1 MSEHADRPL
10 RLQVRLSL
18 ALGFSESDRDTD
30 PTLFCSQ
37 GAQVVHLGVK
47 QISAAAASQLSAVVF
62 FGDPD
67 DGQALQNIAAN
78 KDDTYC
84 FSTDL
89 ICDGLP
95 IVLPA
100 HLSYALDAVPAAQF
114 VAGLVHV

>member
-1 MSEHADRPL
+1 MSEYPDRAF
-10 RLQVRLSL
+10 RLQVSPYPASSTTISL
-18 ALGFSESDRDTD
+18 TSFLH
-30 PTLFCSQ
+30 SQ

-47 QISAAAASQLSAVVF
+47 QISAAAASHVSAVVF

-78 KDDTYC
+78 EDDTYC

-100 HLSYALDAVPAAQF
+100 HLSYSIDAVPAAEF
-114 VAGLVHV
+114 VAGMVQV

>member
-1 MSEHADRPL
+1 MI
-10 RLQVRLSL
+10 
-18 ALGFSESDRDTD
+18 
-30 PTLFCSQ
+30 
-37 GAQVVHLGVK
+37 HLGVQ
-47 QISAAAASQLSAVVF
+47 QISSTVASHVAAAVF

-78 KDDTYC
+78 KDQTYC

-100 HLSYALDAVPAAQF
+100 HLGYAADAPAAASF
-114 VAGLVHV
+114 VAPLVQG

>member
-1 MSEHADRPL
+1 
-10 RLQVRLSL
+10 
-18 ALGFSESDRDTD
+18 
-30 PTLFCSQ
+30 
-37 GAQVVHLGVK
+37 VK
-47 QISAAAASQLSAVVF
+47 QISADAASHVSAVTF

-78 KDDTYC
+78 EEDTYC

-114 VAGLVHV
+114 VAGLVNV